1 MNVYKLNV
9 RTQGYWFLNKDE
21 YEQRTARRAPWYKVS
36 DTGKPRYFAICP
48 ACNNPIQIIGFYK
61 LPSNVNS
68 PFAKHYGTSVPGVGI
83 FDHESYLDCPYSDT
97 TKSTSSDKV
106 KRTPSELSRQILEI
120 LIEHF
125 DKVIWMLS
133 TVTGIKIDEKLALDM
148 LKQYKQEEG
157 WLYSKATLM
166 NIPWIFAYMSDN
178 QKFLF
183 KKINDFEMLQN
194 IVSLA
199 PDELEMTSRGYIVK
213 ASTCKKRI
221 DLGIYYTRHHS
232 AVIEHILSE
241 SMDMVILLEV
251 NGEKPREIYRK
262 SIDFDFNY
270 FNNIVNFSSWKST
283 AVGNK
288 LLMHAKEILGGCL

>member
-1 MNVYKLNV
+1 MAFWWLMLVLSCESPLV
-9 RTQGYWFLNKDE
+9 ESLLHLV
-21 YEQRTARRAPWYKVS
+21 ACPLLL
-36 DTGKPRYFAICP
+36 GKI
-48 ACNNPIQIIGFYK
+48 
-61 LPSNVNS
+61 
-68 PFAKHYGTSVPGVGI
+68 TVPGVGI
-83 FDHESYLDCPYSDT
+83 FDHEAYLDCPYSDT
-97 TKSTSSDKV
+97 TKSTSSDKG

-133 TVTGIKIDEKLALDM
+133 TVTGIKIEEKLALDM

-183 KKINDFEMLQN
+183 KKINDLKLLQKL
-194 IVSLA
+194 VSLA
-199 PDELEMTSRGYIVK
+199 PDELDMTSRGYIVK
-213 ASTCKKRI
+213 AATCKRRI
-221 DLGIYYTRHHS
+221 ELGVYYTRHHS
-232 AVIEHILSE
+232 AVTEHILSE

-251 NGEKPREIYRK
+251 NGEKPRELYRK

-283 AVGNK
+283 ELGNK
-288 LLMHAKEILGGCL
+288 LLKHAKDILGECL

>member
-21 YEQRTARRAPWYKVS
+21 YEQRTARRSPWYKVS
-36 DTGKPRYFAICP
+36 DKGKPRYFAICP

-83 FDHESYLDCPYSDT
+83 FDHEAYLDCPYSDT
-97 TKSTSSDKV
+97 TKSTSSDKG

-133 TVTGIKIDEKLALDM
+133 TVTGIKIEEKLALDM

-183 KKINDFEMLQN
+183 KKINDLKLLQKL
-194 IVSLA
+194 VSLA
-199 PDELEMTSRGYIVK
+199 PDELDMTSRGYIVK
-213 ASTCKKRI
+213 AATCKKRI
-221 DLGIYYTRHHS
+221 ELGVYYTRHHS
-232 AVIEHILSE
+232 AVTEHILSE

-251 NGEKPREIYRK
+251 NGEKPRELYRK

-283 AVGNK
+283 ELGNK
-288 LLMHAKEILGGCL
+288 LLMHAKDILGECL

>member
-21 YEQRTARRAPWYKVS
+21 YEQRTARRSPWYKVN
-36 DTGKPRYFAICP
+36 DEGKPRYFAICP

-83 FDHESYLDCPYSDT
+83 FDHEAYLDCPYSDK
-97 TKSTSSDKV
+97 TKSTSSDKG
-106 KRTPSELSRQILEI
+106 KRAPSELSRQMLEI

-133 TVTGIKIDEKLALDM
+133 AATGIKIDEKLALDM

-157 WLYSKATLM
+157 WLYAKATLM
-166 NIPWIFAYMSDN
+166 NIPWVFAYMSDN

-183 KKINDFEMLQN
+183 KKINDFEMLQKL
-194 IVSLA
+194 VSLA
-199 PDELEMTSRGYIVK
+199 PEELEMTSGGYIVK

-241 SMDMVILLEV
+241 SMDMVVLLET
-251 NGEKPREIYRK
+251 NGEKPRELYRK

-270 FNNIVNFSSWKST
+270 FNNIMNFSSWKST
-283 AVGNK
+283 EVGNK
-288 LLMHAKEILGGCL
+288 LLAHAKDILGECL